1 MSIKGLKIASL
12 TVRTVSGEMILDDV
26 KLAVAPGELVAVVG
40 RSGSGKTM
48 MTRAILGL
56 LPRGL
61 NATGSIHLDGRDL
74 TALNDREM
82 DSVRGARIGM
92 LFQQPKRVL
101 NPRMSVGRQVREGLR
116 ARGRSNRTHE
126 SSEVRRLLAE
136 VGLKDPARVAK
147 LRSEQLSGGMAQRVM
162 MAIAIA
168 AGPSILLADEPTS
181 SLDSILKAQTLQL
194 IRQEQ
199 RARGLGVLLITH
211 DLGSVSQIADRV
223 VVLDGGRVIEE
234 GATESLLAA
243 PVHPITRELIAASTP
258 TAAAGK
264 PFESEVLACLQ
275 NVGRTFSPR
284 RNPTIALS
292 NVDLVIRRGEV
303 LGVLGHSGSGKSTF
317 ARLLARMDR
326 PDSGTVTLSA
336 DAATP
341 TATQIILQEP
351 FASFDPSLILRES
364 LRAPLHRLDRDSA
377 DVLVDA
383 AVSDVGLDPQL
394 LERMPSGCSG
404 GQLQRLAIA
413 RALLV
418 NPLMLICDESTS
430 ALDTVAQRHILDL
443 LLRLR
448 DERGITLVVISH
460 DIEVIRYVSNTVAVF
475 YDTEL
480 VEHAPA
486 DVFFSSAR
494 HKHSRD
500 LIGAAC

>member
-1 MSIKGLKIASL
+1 MSSKGLEIASL
-12 TVRTVSGEMILDDV
+12 TVSTASGEMILDDV
-26 KLAVAPGELVAVVG
+26 NLRVAPGELVAVVG

-48 MTRAILGL
+48 ITRAILAL

-61 NATGSIHLDGRDL
+61 HATGAIHLDGREL
-74 TALNDREM
+74 TALNDRDM
-82 DSVRGARIGM
+82 DFVRGARIGM

-101 NPRMSVGRQVREGLR
+101 NPRMPVGRQVREALR
-116 ARGRSNRTHE
+116 ARGRTNRTHE

-136 VGLKDPARVAK
+136 VGLHDPARVTK
-147 LRSEQLSGGMAQRVM
+147 LRPGQLSGGMAQRVM

-168 AGPSILLADEPTS
+168 AGPGILLADEPTS
-181 SLDSILKAQTLQL
+181 SLDSILKAQTLEL

-211 DLGSVSQIADRV
+211 DFGSVSQIADRV

-234 GATESLLAA
+234 GATASLLAA
-243 PVHPITRELIAASTP
+243 PIHPITRELIAASTP
-258 TAAAGK
+258 AAAADK
-264 PFESEVLACLQ
+264 PFGGEVLARLQ
-275 NVGRTFSPR
+275 NVSRSFPPS

-292 NVDLVIRRGEV
+292 NVNLVIRRGEV

-326 PDSGTVTLSA
+326 PDSGTVTLSS
-336 DAATP
+336 DAAKP

-351 FASFDPSLILRES
+351 FGSFDPRLTLRES
-364 LRAPLHRLDRDSA
+364 LRAPLHRSDRDSA
-377 DVLVDA
+377 DALVDA
-383 AVSDVGLDPQL
+383 AVNEVGLDLHL

-413 RALLV
+413 RALIV

-443 LLRLR
+443 MLRLR

-475 YDTEL
+475 YDAEL

-486 DVFFSSAR
+486 HEFFTSAR
-494 HKHSRD
+494 HAHSRE
-500 LIGAAC
+500 LIGAAG